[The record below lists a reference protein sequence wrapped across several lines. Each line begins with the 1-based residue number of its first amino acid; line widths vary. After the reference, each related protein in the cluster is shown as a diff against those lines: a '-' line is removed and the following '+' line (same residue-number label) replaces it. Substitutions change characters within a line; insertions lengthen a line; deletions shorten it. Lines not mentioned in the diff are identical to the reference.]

1 MDGWT
6 DGQVDTRALFRP
18 SARPP
23 VTRVTYAIAPPSH
36 FAPVVQSDP
45 ESPQPTEVTMASSKT
60 GLLGVFKQAFK
71 DFTDDDCM
79 TSAAALSYYTVF
91 SLPAIL
97 MLIMLLVSSV
107 MDPADVRGGLE
118 SQLESLM
125 GPSAGGEV
133 RTMLEETERPG
144 GGLIPTIVG
153 IVALV
158 FGATGALGQLQAA
171 LNRAWNVE
179 PDPKQGGIKSFL
191 TKRLFSFGMLLSIAF
206 LLLVSLV
213 ISATLSGVG
222 DRLSGFLPSGL
233 SGPVLHAL
241 NLGVSLLVIS
251 LLFAAMFKVLPDAK
265 IAWRSVWVGG
275 IVTAVLFVLG
285 KFLIGLYIGQSNPG
299 EAYGAAGS
307 LIVMLL
313 WIYYSALI
321 VLFGA
326 EFTETWA
333 EKRGEGI
340 EPEAGA
346 VRVRQDKQRVGEA
359 GSTAS

>member
-1 MDGWT
+1 
-6 DGQVDTRALFRP
+6 
-18 SARPP
+18 
-23 VTRVTYAIAPPSH
+23 
-36 FAPVVQSDP
+36 
-45 ESPQPTEVTMASSKT
+45 MANAKPGLT
-60 GLLGVFKQAFK
+60 GIFKQSFK
-71 DFTDDDCM
+71 DFMEDDCM

-107 MDPADVRGGLE
+107 MDPSDVRGGLE
-118 SQLESLM
+118 SQLEALM

-133 RTMLEETERPG
+133 RTILQEAEQPG

-158 FGATGALGQLQAA
+158 FGATGAMGQLQAA
-171 LNRAWNVE
+171 LNRAWNVA
-179 PDPKQGGIKSFL
+179 PDPNQGGIKNFL
-191 TKRLFSFGMLLSIAF
+191 TKRLFSLGMLLSIAF

-213 ISATLSGVG
+213 ISAGLSGMG

-233 SGPVLHAL
+233 SEPVLHAL
-241 NLGVSLLVIS
+241 NLVVSLLVIS

-265 IAWRSVWVGG
+265 IAWRSVWAGG
-275 IVTAVLFVLG
+275 IATALLFVLG
-285 KFLIGLYIGQSNPG
+285 KFLIGLYIGKSNPG

-307 LIVMLL
+307 LIVLLL

-333 EKRGEGI
+333 DKRGEGI
-340 EPEAGA
+340 EPEPGAIRMRQEKRPAGEL
-346 VRVRQDKQRVGEA
+346 GSSA
-359 GSTAS
+359 G

>member
-1 MDGWT
+1 MM
-6 DGQVDTRALFRP
+6 VD
-18 SARPP
+18 
-23 VTRVTYAIAPPSH
+23 
-36 FAPVVQSDP
+36 
-45 ESPQPTEVTMASSKT
+45 SKP
-60 GLLGVFKQAFK
+60 GLLGIFKQSFK
-71 DFTDDDCM
+71 DFMKDDCM

-97 MLIMLLVSSV
+97 MLIMLLISAV
-107 MDPADVRGGLE
+107 MDPTDVRGGLE

-125 GPSAGGEV
+125 GPTAGDQV
-133 RTMLEETERPG
+133 RTILQKTERPG

-153 IVALV
+153 IAALV

-179 PDPKQGGIKSFL
+179 PDPQQGGIKSFL

-213 ISATLSGVG
+213 ISATLSGAG
-222 DRLSGFLPSGL
+222 DKLSGFLPDGL
-233 SGPVLHAL
+233 SEPVLHVL
-241 NLGVSLLVIS
+241 NFVVSLLVIS

-265 IAWRSVWVGG
+265 LTWRSVWVGG
-275 IVTAVLFVLG
+275 IATAVLFVLG
-285 KFLIGLYIGQSNPG
+285 KYLIGLYIGTSNPG

-307 LIVMLL
+307 LIVILL

-333 EKRGEGI
+333 EKRGEGM
-340 EPEAGA
+340 EPEPGA
-346 VRVRQDKQRVGEA
+346 VRVRREKQRIGEL
-359 GSTAS
+359 GSSGAVRR

>member
-1 MDGWT
+1 M
-6 DGQVDTRALFRP
+6 
-18 SARPP
+18 
-23 VTRVTYAIAPPSH
+23 
-36 FAPVVQSDP
+36 
-45 ESPQPTEVTMASSKT
+45 TEVTYLISPPTHLAAVTANLGYTQPAEAKMANSRTS
-60 GLLGVFKQAFK
+60 LLEVFKQSFR
-71 DFTDDDCM
+71 DFMRDDCM

-107 MDPADVRGGLE
+107 MDPTDVQGGLE

-133 RTMLEETERPG
+133 RTILRETERPG

-158 FGATGALGQLQAA
+158 FGATGAMGQLQAA

-179 PDPKQGGIKSFL
+179 PDPTQGGIKSFV

-213 ISATLSGVG
+213 ISATLSGAG
-222 DRLSGFLPSGL
+222 DRLSSFLPEGL
-233 SGPVLHAL
+233 SEPMLQLL
-241 NLGVSLLVIS
+241 NLVVSLLVIS

-265 IAWRSVWVGG
+265 ITWRSVLVGG
-275 IVTAVLFVLG
+275 VATAVLFVLG
-285 KFLIGLYIGQSNPG
+285 KYLIGLYIGKSNPG

-307 LIVMLL
+307 LIVLLL

-326 EFTETWA
+326 EFTESWA

-340 EPEAGA
+340 EPEPGA
-346 VRVRQDKQRVGEA
+346 VRVRQEKERIRERREGREGWA
-359 GSTAS
+359 

>member
-1 MDGWT
+1 MLLPSHTPAQATTT
-6 DGQVDTRALFRP
+6 DGNYVANP
-18 SARPP
+18 
-23 VTRVTYAIAPPSH
+23 
-36 FAPVVQSDP
+36 
-45 ESPQPTEVTMASSKT
+45 KT
-60 GLLGVFKQAFK
+60 GLLGIFKQSFR
-71 DFTDDDCM
+71 DFTKDDCL

-97 MLIMLLVSSV
+97 MLLMLIVSSV
-107 MDPADVRGGLE
+107 MDPGDVQGGLE
-118 SQLESLM
+118 SQLQSLM
-125 GPSAGGEV
+125 GPSAGGQV
-133 RTMLEETERPG
+133 RTILQQAERPG
-144 GGLIPTIVG
+144 GGFIPTIVG
-153 IVALV
+153 ILALV
-158 FGATGALGQLQAA
+158 FGATGAMGQLQAA

-179 PDPKQGGIKSFL
+179 PDPNQGGIRSFL

-213 ISATLSGVG
+213 ISTLLSGAG
-222 DRLSGFLPSGL
+222 DRLTGFLPSGL
-233 SGPVLHAL
+233 SEPVLHAL
-241 NLGVSLLVIS
+241 NLGISLLVIS

-265 IAWRSVWVGG
+265 VAWRSVWVGG

-333 EKRGEGI
+333 EQRGEGI
-340 EPEAGA
+340 EPEPGA
-346 VRVRQDKQRVGEA
+346 VRVRHEKQRVSGELRS
-359 GSTAS
+359 STG

>member
-1 MDGWT
+1 M
-6 DGQVDTRALFRP
+6 
-18 SARPP
+18 
-23 VTRVTYAIAPPSH
+23 RVTLVTYLLLAPIHLAPSR
-36 FAPVVQSDP
+36 
-45 ESPQPTEVTMASSKT
+45 MAALRSHQRAETRMVDSKR
-60 GLLGVFKQAFK
+60 GIFEIFKQAFK
-71 DFTDDDCM
+71 DFMDDECM

-107 MDPADVRGGLE
+107 MDPSDVRGGLE
-118 SQLESLM
+118 SQLQSLM
-125 GPSAGGEV
+125 GASAGGQV
-133 RTMLEETERPG
+133 RTILQETERPG

-153 IVALV
+153 IAALV
-158 FGATGALGQLQAA
+158 FGATGAMGQLQAA

-179 PDPKQGGIKSFL
+179 PDPNQGGIKSFL

-213 ISATLSGVG
+213 VSAMLSGIG
-222 DRLSGFLPSGL
+222 DRLTGFLPSGL
-233 SGPVLHAL
+233 SEPVLQAL
-241 NLGVSLLVIS
+241 NLGISLLVIS
-251 LLFAAMFKVLPDAK
+251 LLFATMFKVMPDAK
-265 IAWRSVWVGG
+265 ITWRSVWVGG
-275 IVTAVLFVLG
+275 LVTGVLFVLG
-285 KFLIGLYIGQSNPG
+285 KFLIGLYIGKSNPG

-340 EPEAGA
+340 EPEPGA
-346 VRVRQDKQRVGEA
+346 IRVRREKQRV
-359 GSTAS
+359 

>member
-1 MDGWT
+1 
-6 DGQVDTRALFRP
+6 
-18 SARPP
+18 
-23 VTRVTYAIAPPSH
+23 
-36 FAPVVQSDP
+36 
-45 ESPQPTEVTMASSKT
+45 MASPKT
-60 GLLGVFKQAFK
+60 GLLEILKKSFR
-71 DFTDDDCM
+71 DFMKDDCM

-107 MDPADVRGGLE
+107 MDPTDVRGGLE

-125 GPSAGGEV
+125 GPSAGGEIQ
-133 RTMLEETERPG
+133 TILQETERPG

-153 IVALV
+153 MVVLV

-191 TKRLFSFGMLLSIAF
+191 AKRLFSLGMLLSVAF

-213 ISATLSGVG
+213 ISAALSGLG

-233 SGPVLHAL
+233 SGPVLQSL
-241 NLGVSLLVIS
+241 NIAVSLLVIGF
-251 LLFAAMFKVLPDAK
+251 LFAAMFKVLPDAEVSWPS
-265 IAWRSVWVGG
+265 AWVGG
-275 IVTAVLFVLG
+275 FATGLLFVVG
-285 KFLIGLYIGQSNPG
+285 KFLIGLYLGQSNPG

-307 LIVMLL
+307 LIVLLL
-313 WIYYSALI
+313 WIYYSSIIL
-321 VLFGA
+321 LFGA

-333 EKRGEGI
+333 EKRGEGMQP
-340 EPEAGA
+340 EPGA
-346 VRVRQDKQRVGEA
+346 VRVRHEKQRVGELGSA
-359 GSTAS
+359 G